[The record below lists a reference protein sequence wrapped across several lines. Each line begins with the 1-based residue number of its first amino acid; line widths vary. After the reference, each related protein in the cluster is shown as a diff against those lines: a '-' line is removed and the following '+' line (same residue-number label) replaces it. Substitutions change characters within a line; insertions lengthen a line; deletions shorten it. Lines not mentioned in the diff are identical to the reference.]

1 MFKKLLIVSSLS
13 LLAACS
19 SQSDE
24 NYGEDAVVSNNNNE
38 NTGNEIVGK
47 AITPV
52 NLLEENLSL
61 TESELYVTVRSSDEA
76 EKNKST
82 IEFSLEYTTVNSED
96 RNDDQAAISTY
107 NVVVLNSDRIEDKL
121 QALIIERKAEKEALD
136 KDNKPKNKKK
146 AKKEEVKTT
155 EPIVEEITPETIT
168 LESSEGSQSCS
179 DDECQVTQTIS
190 FDVDTQMLIDAQE
203 NGFVFLLKPKEGEA
217 FLETMIPASYLQAL
231 LENVKSQSMSKN
243 TMSDADQTNSELGQ
257 KSAEKEA
264 LTGESTSQ

>member
-13 LLAACS
+13 LLGACS

-24 NYGEDAVVSNNNNE
+24 NYGEDAVVSNNNSE
-38 NTGNEIVGK
+38 NAGNEIVGK

-61 TESELYVTVRSSDEA
+61 TESELYVTVRNSDDA

-82 IEFSLEYTTVNSED
+82 IEFSIEYTTVNSEGI
-96 RNDDQAAISTY
+96 NDDQAAMSTY
-107 NVVVLNSDRIEDKL
+107 NTVVLNSDKIEDKL
-121 QALIIERKAEKEALD
+121 QALIIEKKAEKEALD

-155 EPIVEEITPETIT
+155 EPMAEEIGPKTIT
-168 LESSEGSQSCS
+168 LESKDGSQSCS
-179 DDECQVTQTIS
+179 DDTCQVTQTIS

-217 FLETMIPASYLQAL
+217 FLETMIPASYLQAI
-231 LENVKSQSMSKN
+231 LENVKSKPMSES
-243 TMSDADQTNSELGQ
+243 TMSNADQANSELDQ
-257 KSAEKEA
+257 ESAEKEA